1 LRAKLEAVGWVMVR
15 FLRRGHSLDKTGS
28 HSCDTHHQ
36 EHLLRRNGSSTTDMH
51 ESVGNGAGA
60 GGTPPLPN
68 GRAAAA
74 GARSRLARDG
84 PPSGAPC
91 SSGIF
96 QLLCFMTSSLIF
108 DDLTMR
114 MRLLLG
120 LLGIILVQ
128 SWT

>member
-36 EHLLRRNGSSTTDMH
+36 EHLLRRSGSSTTDMH
-51 ESVGNGAGA
+51 ESVGNGA

-84 PPSGAPC
+84 PPSGAPS
-91 SSGIF
+91 SSGI
-96 QLLCFMTSSLIF
+96 SSV
-108 DDLTMR
+108 
-114 MRLLLG
+114 LLLHP
-120 LLGIILVQ
+120 V
-128 SWT
+128 

>member
-28 HSCDTHHQ
+28 HHSYDSRHHHHQ
-36 EHLLRRNGSSTTDMH
+36 EHLLRRSGSGNTTTEMH

-84 PPSGAPC
+84 PPSGAPS
-91 SSGIF
+91 SSGI
-96 QLLCFMTSSLIF
+96 SSV
-108 DDLTMR
+108 
-114 MRLLLG
+114 LLLHP
-120 LLGIILVQ
+120 V
-128 SWT
+128 